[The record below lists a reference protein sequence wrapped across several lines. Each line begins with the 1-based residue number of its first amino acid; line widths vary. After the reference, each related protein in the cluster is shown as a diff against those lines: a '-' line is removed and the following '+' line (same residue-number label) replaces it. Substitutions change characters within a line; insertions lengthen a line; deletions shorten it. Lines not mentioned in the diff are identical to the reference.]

1 VQVQR
6 CWCRVQRWCRG
17 GCGGEVV
24 QRWCK
29 GGADV
34 QVLMSECRCRC
45 RCANAHHVHMV
56 VCMPK
61 KCRGAEVVQ
70 RCRCRGVA
78 EVMLQRWRRGEM
90 VERCE
95 CRCRCRCTRWSEVV
109 HMVCLGKCRNQRW
122 CRGSAEVVQRWCRGG
137 LEVVQHCAEV
147 VVPRCW
153 CRGSASAE

>member
-1 VQVQR
+1 MQVQR

-95 CRCRCRCTRWSEVV
+95 CRCRWQVHKVVRGGAHGVPGQVQESEVV
-109 HMVCLGKCRNQRW
+109 QRQ
-122 CRGSAEVVQRWCRGG
+122 CRGSAEVVQRWVRGGATLCRGG
-137 LEVVQHCAEV
+137 SAKMLVQ
-147 VVPRCW
+147 R
-153 CRGSASAE
+153 